1 MTSEMIM
8 IVAVPDRI
16 IGSPL
21 PLNASSSVIPRTE
34 PGTMYGNIAMVSI
47 KLVSGLFLLT
57 ERYAMNMP
65 STTIIASAM
74 MQYK

>member
-1 MTSEMIM
+1 
-8 IVAVPDRI
+8 
-16 IGSPL
+16 
-21 PLNASSSVIPRTE
+21 
-34 PGTMYGNIAMVSI
+34 MYGNIAMVSI